1 MIYLSGRSINMMAL
15 QQWDAQ
21 SVTAYYTIQASLK
34 QNDKDLP
41 FIHSILSMQIIVQIA
56 ADV

>member
-1 MIYLSGRSINMMAL
+1 MMAL
-15 QQWDAQ
+15 QQWDVQ

-34 QNDKDLP
+34 QKDKDLP